1 MARMIGPRRLG
12 GRALTGALLS
22 QGKVRRRTG
31 KGTFVDVNVGP
42 VYAAIAKGVAAA
54 ADRMLTEATAN
65 APDDP
70 ATPTSRVRT
79 SGIWGVYAFGS
90 ILDTG
95 GPGKW
100 RKPRTYKPTKNGV
113 DSVISF
119 NSPLHHLHELGTVHM
134 PARPYLGPARVSVA
148 DEVPG
153 ILKANFPKDGP

>member
-42 VYAAIAKGVAAA
+42 VYAAIAKGVAVA
-54 ADRMLTEATAN
+54 ADRMLDEATAN

-70 ATPTSRVRT
+70 TTPGSRIKD

-90 ILDTG
+90 LLDTG
-95 GPGKW
+95 GPGAW
-100 RKPRTYKPTKNGV
+100 RKPRTYKPTKDGI
-113 DSVISF
+113 DSVITFRSII
-119 NSPLHHLHELGTVHM
+119 HTYHELGTINM
-134 PARPYLGPARVSVA
+134 PADPYLGPARVAVA

-153 ILKANFPKDGP
+153 ILKANFPNDGP